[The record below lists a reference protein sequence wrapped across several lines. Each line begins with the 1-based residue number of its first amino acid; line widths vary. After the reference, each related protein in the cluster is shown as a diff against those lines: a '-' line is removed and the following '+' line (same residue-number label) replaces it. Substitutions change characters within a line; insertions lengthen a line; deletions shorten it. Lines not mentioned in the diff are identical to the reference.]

1 MCRDHASWA
10 TALGTLSSVAPSR
23 SALLVAG
30 RYRLGE
36 LLGTGG
42 MADVYDAVDERL
54 DRPVA
59 VKVLRPEMAS
69 REDVRLRFEAEAR
82 SAARLIHPNVVGVF
96 DSGED
101 EDGTLPYLVM
111 ERLPGETLAD
121 RMQAAG
127 EPDSDEALDT
137 DWVLRTAGDVLLALG
152 AAHSAGL
159 VHRDVKP
166 ANVLIGV
173 DGCAKVADFGIAKS
187 LEVAAA
193 ADLTSTN
200 QLVGTPAY
208 VAPERILGKPASPQS
223 DLYAVGVLLYEALA
237 GRKPFAGDTP
247 VATAYAIQHETP
259 PSLASLRPDLPPS
272 VVAAVEKAM
281 DRDPTRRFS
290 SAAEMAAALGIDD
303 GAGGLFSDPTVL
315 SMPKA
320 AAATSPGTGDTQVLP
335 VSDAVP
341 VSDLVDDGR
350 GRAPS
355 TAATPG
361 AAPRP
366 RPPLLEDRQRLMWIA
381 LVGVAIA
388 LLLLGLAAASGGDGD
403 GDGASPARA
412 ALASELRDA
421 GEALGAEDGDAA
433 AEAAQQVGS
442 LADEVDDGGGGEEA
456 TALLRQ
462 LVSWRDGGGLTA
474 VAADRLAGLVR
485 RVPGVDGAAYTAPT
499 TTAPPT
505 TAAPPPPERQDGDGD
520 GDQGDGGKR
529 KKDDD
534 D

>member
-1 MCRDHASWA
+1 MCGHHASWA
-10 TALGTLSSVAPSR
+10 TTVGTLSLVALSR
-23 SALLVAG
+23 RALLLAG

-101 EDGTLPYLVM
+101 EDGALPYLVM

-121 RMQAAG
+121 RMQGEAG
-127 EPDSDEALDT
+127 TLDT

-152 AAHSAGL
+152 AAHAAGL

-166 ANVLIGV
+166 ANVLIGT

-259 PSLASLRPDLPPS
+259 TPLAELRPDLPSS
-272 VVAAVEKAM
+272 VVAAVERAM
-281 DRDPTRRFS
+281 DRDPARRFS
-290 SAAEMAAALGIDD
+290 SASEMAEALGVV
-303 GAGGLFSDPTVL
+303 GGSSAGGLFSDPTVL
-315 SMPKA
+315 SMPA
-320 AAATSPGTGDTQVLP
+320 VGASPGMGETQVLP

-341 VSDLVDDGR
+341 VAELVDGAGED
-350 GRAPS
+350 APT
-355 TAATPG
+355 TAASSVATG
-361 AAPRP
+361 AP
-366 RPPLLEDRQRLMWIA
+366 RPPLFEDRQRLIWIA
-381 LVGVAIA
+381 VIGVAIA
-388 LLLLGLAAASGGDGD
+388 LLLFGLAAASGGDGE
-403 GDGASPARA
+403 AVSPARA
-412 ALASELRDA
+412 SLASDLRDA
-421 GEALGAEDGDAA
+421 ADGLDADDGDAA
-433 AEAAQQVGS
+433 GEAADAVGS
-442 LADEVDDGGGGEEA
+442 LADQVAEGGGGPEA
-456 TALLRQ
+456 TALLGQ

-474 VAADRLAGLVR
+474 AAADELAGVVR
-485 RVPGVDGAAYTAPT
+485 RVPGADAGAYTPP

-505 TAAPPPPERQDGDGD
+505 TAAPPPEPEGG
-520 GDQGDGGKR
+520 GDGGR
-529 KKDDD
+529 GGGDKKKKGDDD
-534 D
+534 DDKGDD

>member
-1 MCRDHASWA
+1 M
-10 TALGTLSSVAPSR
+10 GTLSDVAPSR

-42 MADVYDAVDERL
+42 MADVYDAIDERL

-59 VKVLRPEMAS
+59 VKVLRPEMAV

-101 EDGTLPYLVM
+101 EDGALPYLVM

-121 RMQAAG
+121 RMQ
-127 EPDSDEALDT
+127 DEAGSLDT

-152 AAHSAGL
+152 AAHTAGL

-166 ANVLIGV
+166 ANILIAT

-237 GRKPFAGDTP
+237 GRKPFTGDTP

-259 PSLASLRPDLPPS
+259 DPLAELRPDLAPG
-272 VVAAVEKAM
+272 VVAAVEQAM
-281 DRDPTRRFS
+281 DRDPSRRFA
-290 SAAEMAAALGIDD
+290 SAAEMAAALGVD
-303 GAGGLFSDPTVL
+303 GPKGGLFSDPTVL
-315 SMPKA
+315 AM
-320 AAATSPGTGDTQVLP
+320 
-335 VSDAVP
+335 DA
-341 VSDLVDDGR
+341 
-350 GRAPS
+350 
-355 TAATPG
+355 TAATPAIG
-361 AAPRP
+361 STQVLSVTDATSVSALAESGPELVDGVPVATTTTVREP
-366 RPPLLEDRQRLMWIA
+366 RPPLFEDRRRLLWIA
-381 LVGVAIA
+381 AIGLGVA
-388 LLLLGLAAASGGDGD
+388 LLLFGLAAASGGGDGD
-403 GDGASPARA
+403 GDGDVSPARA
-412 ALASELRDA
+412 TLASDLRDA
-421 GEALGAEDGDAA
+421 GEGLDADDGDAA
-433 AEAAQQVGS
+433 GEASDAVGG
-442 LADEVDDGGGGEEA
+442 LAGKVEDGAGGPEA
-456 TALLRQ
+456 TALLGQ

-474 VAADRLAGLVR
+474 AAADQLATVVR
-485 RVPGVDGAAYTAPT
+485 RVPGVDGAAYAAPT
-499 TTAPPT
+499 TTAPPPPPT
-505 TAAPPPPERQDGDGD
+505 TAAPPARGDGD
-520 GDQGDGGKR
+520 GEGEGK
-529 KKDDD
+529 KKGNKDDD

>member
-1 MCRDHASWA
+1 MCGHHASWA
-10 TALGTLSSVAPSR
+10 TSVGTLSGVAPSH

-69 REDVRLRFEAEAR
+69 SEDVRLRFEAEAR
-82 SAARLIHPNVVGVF
+82 SAARLVHPNVVGVF

-101 EDGTLPYLVM
+101 QDGALPYLVM

-121 RMQAAG
+121 RMH
-127 EPDSDEALDT
+127 DEDGTLET

-166 ANVLIGV
+166 ANVLIGS

-259 PSLASLRPDLPPS
+259 TPLGELRPDLPSS
-272 VVAAVEKAM
+272 VVAAVERAM
-281 DRDPTRRFS
+281 DRDPARRFS
-290 SAAEMAAALGIDD
+290 TASEMAEALGVL
-303 GAGGLFSDPTVL
+303 GGSTAAGLFSEPTVL
-315 SMPKA
+315 SMPAVA
-320 AAATSPGTGDTQVLP
+320 AAPGVGETQVLP

-341 VSDLVDDGR
+341 MSELVDGVPVD
-350 GRAPS
+350 A
-355 TAATPG
+355 TAAAA
-361 AAPRP
+361 AAPLVPRGP
-366 RPPLLEDRQRLMWIA
+366 RPPLFEDRQRLLWIA
-381 LVGVAIA
+381 VVGVGIA
-388 LLLLGLAAASGGDGD
+388 LLLFGLAAASDGD
-403 GDGASPARA
+403 GDAPTPARA
-412 ALASELRDA
+412 TLASDLREA
-421 GEALGAEDGDAA
+421 GERLDADDGDAA
-433 AEAAQQVGS
+433 GEAADALGA
-442 LADEVDDGGGGEEA
+442 LADEVADGGGAAEA
-456 TALLRQ
+456 TALLGQ

-474 VAADRLAGLVR
+474 AASDALAEVVR
-485 RVPGVDGAAYTAPT
+485 RVPGVDAAAYTAPT
-499 TTAPPT
+499 TTAQPT
-505 TAAPPPPERQDGDGD
+505 TAPPPERGDGD
-520 GDQGDGGKR
+520 KGEGDKKKKGG
-529 KKDDD
+529 DDD
-534 D
+534 DKGDD

>member
-1 MCRDHASWA
+1 M
-10 TALGTLSSVAPSR
+10 GTLSNVAPSR
-23 SALLVAG
+23 SSLLVAG

-42 MADVYDAVDERL
+42 MADVYDGVDERL

-82 SAARLIHPNVVGVF
+82 SAARLVHPNVVGVF

-101 EDGTLPYLVM
+101 DDGALPYLVM

-121 RMQAAG
+121 RMQASSSS
-127 EPDSDEALDT
+127 SDGPLDT
-137 DWVLRTAGDVLLALG
+137 DWVLRTAGDVLQALG
-152 AAHSAGL
+152 AAHAAGI

-166 ANVLIGV
+166 ANVLLAA

-247 VATAYAIQHETP
+247 VAVAYAIQHETP
-259 PSLASLRPDLPPS
+259 EPLASLRPDLPAS
-272 VVAAVEKAM
+272 VVAAVERAM
-281 DRDPTRRFS
+281 DRDPARRFS
-290 SAAEMAAALGIDD
+290 SAAEMAAALGVVEP
-303 GAGGLFSDPTVL
+303 GGGLFADSTVL
-315 SMPKA
+315 SMPVA
-320 AAATSPGTGDTQVLP
+320 GAVGVGETQVLP

-341 VSDLVDDGR
+341 VAALADADAGPDG
-350 GRAPS
+350 PPV
-355 TAATPG
+355 AA
-361 AAPRP
+361 R
-366 RPPLLEDRQRLMWIA
+366 RPLLEDRRRLTWIA
-381 LVGVAIA
+381 LIGAAVA
-388 LLLLGLAAASGGDGD
+388 LLLFALAASSGGDGGD

-412 ALASELRDA
+412 TLASDLRESA
-421 GEALGAEDGDAA
+421 ESLGEDDGRAASEAADA
-433 AEAAQQVGS
+433 AEA
-442 LADEVDDGGGGEEA
+442 LADEVEDGSGAPEA
-456 TALLRQ
+456 TALLGR
-462 LVSWRDGGGLTA
+462 LVAWRDGGGLTA
-474 VAADRLAGLVR
+474 AAADQLAGVVR
-485 RVPGVDGAAYTAPT
+485 RVPGVDAAAYTPPT

-505 TAAPPPPERQDGDGD
+505 TAPPPPAASDGDGD
-520 GDQGDGGKR
+520 DEKRDGKKKR
-529 KKDDD
+529 GDDD
-534 D
+534 

>member
-1 MCRDHASWA
+1 M
-10 TALGTLSSVAPSR
+10 ALSR
-23 SALLVAG
+23 RALLVSG

-101 EDGTLPYLVM
+101 QDGELPYLVM

-121 RMQAAG
+121 RMQAANADG
-127 EPDSDEALDT
+127 ALDT
-137 DWVLRTAGDVLLALG
+137 DWVLRTAGDVLQALG
-152 AAHSAGL
+152 AAHAAGL

-166 ANVLIGV
+166 ANVLIAA

-237 GRKPFAGDTP
+237 GRKPFAGTTP

-259 PSLASLRPDLPPS
+259 EPLAALRPDLPAS
-272 VVAAVEKAM
+272 VVAAVERAM
-281 DRDPTRRFS
+281 DRDPARRFS
-290 SAAEMAAALGIDD
+290 SAAEMAASLGVVDSARD
-303 GAGGLFSDPTVL
+303 GLFSDPTVL
-315 SMPKA
+315 AMA
-320 AAATSPGTGDTQVLP
+320 AAPPGVGETQVLP
-335 VSDAVP
+335 VGDAVP
-341 VSDLVDDGR
+341 IAQLVDGVPVD
-350 GRAPS
+350 
-355 TAATPG
+355 AA
-361 AAPRP
+361 AAPPSLPTLPFGSRGSRGP
-366 RPPLLEDRQRLMWIA
+366 RPPLLEDRRRLLWIA
-381 LVGVAIA
+381 GIGLGIA

-403 GDGASPARA
+403 VSPARA
-412 ALASELRDA
+412 SLASDLRETGEGLDA
-421 GEALGAEDGDAA
+421 DDGDAA
-433 AEAAQQVGS
+433 GEAADAVSS
-442 LADEVDDGGGGEEA
+442 LADKVEDGGGGPEA
-456 TALLRQ
+456 TALLGQ

-474 VAADRLAGLVR
+474 AAADGLAEVVR

-499 TTAPPT
+499 TTAPPPPPT
-505 TAAPPPPERQDGDGD
+505 TAAPPPEDREEDDED
-520 GDQGDGGKR
+520 RGKGKGR
-529 KKDDD
+529 KDDD
-534 D
+534 